1 MRRRARSSY
10 EDHAVVVDVGARG
23 PGDHQ
28 IAQRREKRVAV
39 VVREHAL
46 GFEAELERTYISMLE
61 LGQRQP
67 TLTTLYKLSI
77 PLKTSASDM
86 VEMLDVE
93 LRRQTRKPTR
103 RSVA

>member
-1 MRRRARSSY
+1 MILDIPVAFGTVLRRLRKEA
-10 EDHAVVVDVGARG
+10 ELT
-23 PGDHQ
+23 Q
-28 IAQRREKRVAV
+28 ET
-39 VVREHAL
+39 L